1 MTWNHTVSFIVPIA
15 LQEVAKKVS
24 RSLDPDV
31 GGYEAFELY
40 LSADGN
46 QPATYVA
53 YSTPCKES
61 FIDILAAVEADPTV
75 LHSLVVAD
83 YDARW
88 PEEVV
93 PTEVEC
99 LSFWNGL
106 IKAVDTSFTEFLA
119 NNSLTMIAPTE

>member
-1 MTWNHTVSFIVPIA
+1 MTWNHAVCFIVPIA

-46 QPATYVA
+46 QPATHVA

-61 FIDILAAVEADPTV
+61 FIDILAAVEADPSV
-75 LHSLVVAD
+75 LHGLVVAD
-83 YDARW
+83 YAARW

-93 PTEVEC
+93 PTEAEC
-99 LSFWNGL
+99 LSFCSGL
-106 IKAVDTSFTEFLA
+106 VKAVDTPLEVVLSD
-119 NNSLTMIAPTE
+119 NSLVFVHVD